1 MITDAKILIVDDY
14 KTNRLILAKHL
25 NNLGISNIIEAENG
39 QVALEI
45 LSDNQVDLVLLDI
58 MMPKVDGYEVLKHIK
73 SNKNLRQIPVIMI
86 TAIDDLDSTVKCIEL
101 GAEDYLLKPFNK
113 VLLRARIN
121 ASLQRKYLEDIER
134 QYLRFNDFI
143 TGLPNRDFF
152 LKHLH
157 DELLNSKRHQSLFS
171 ILLVRLNNY
180 TKLLDGLGQRAGDE
194 FIVAQ
199 GKRLEKLLPDRSI
212 LARLEHNEFAL
223 ILNDIDHAAE
233 GSALAQQIQIK
244 LEEPLKIKERNISGG
259 VSIGLTFSSAGYDR
273 PEDML
278 RDAGLA
284 AGRAVEGEG
293 YQIFDELMHK
303 KAVERL
309 DLETELKKAIEEK
322 QFVLFYQPIAMLTM
336 GEIVGFEALIRWRHP
351 DKGMVPPDDFI
362 PLSEETGLVV
372 PMGSWVLEEACRQA
386 TEWNNLLGHER
397 RIIVGVNVSAQ
408 QLREENFLDI
418 LNNALVNTQLKGPS
432 LKLELT
438 ETALIDNPD
447 QVYHM
452 LSEVRKLD
460 IKIAIDD
467 FGTGYSSLSYL
478 HRFPINTV
486 KIDQSFIK
494 NIEVQS
500 KNYKI
505 VQSTIELAHKLG
517 MDVIAEGIEDDKV
530 ADSLRE
536 MHCEYGQGWFF
547 HRPLPAEDATK
558 LLFLP

>member
-14 KTNRLILAKHL
+14 KNNRLILDTHL
-25 NNLGISNIIEAENG
+25 KSLGFSDILQAENG
-39 QVALEI
+39 QVAFDMLN
-45 LSDNQVDLVLLDI
+45 DNEFDLVLLDI
-58 MMPKVDGYEVLKHIK
+58 MMPEVDGYEVLEQMK
-73 SNKNLRQIPVIMI
+73 SDKNLHHIPVIMI
-86 TAIDDLDSTVKCIEL
+86 TAVDDLDSTVKCIEL
-101 GAEDYLLKPFNK
+101 GAEDYLLKPFKK
-113 VLLRARIN
+113 VLLQARIN
-121 ASLQRKYLEDIER
+121 ACLQRKHLQDIER
-134 QYLRFNDFI
+134 EYLRFNDFI

-152 LKHLH
+152 LKHLR
-157 DELLNSKRHQSLFS
+157 DELLSSKRHQSLFS

-180 TKLLDGLGQRAGDE
+180 AKLLDGLGQRAGDE

-199 GKRLEKLLPDRSI
+199 GKRLEQLLPDRSL

-223 ILNDIDHAAE
+223 ILNDIDHAAD

-244 LEEPLKIKERNISGG
+244 LEEPLKIRERDISGG

-273 PEDML
+273 SEDML

-284 AGRAVEGEG
+284 AGRAVERDG

-303 KAVERL
+303 KAVKRL

-372 PMGSWVLEEACRQA
+372 PIGSWVLEEACRQA
-386 TEWNNLLGHER
+386 AEWNNLLGNER
-397 RIIVGVNVSAQ
+397 RIIVSVNVAAQ
-408 QLREENFLDI
+408 QLREENFLDT
-418 LNNALVNTQLKGPS
+418 LNNALVKAQLEGTS

-460 IKIAIDD
+460 IKTAIDD

-478 HRFPINTV
+478 HRFPINTI

-494 NIEVQS
+494 HIEVQS

-517 MDVIAEGIEDDKV
+517 MDVIAEGIENDKV
-530 ADSLRE
+530 ADFLRE

-547 HRPLPAEDATK
+547 HHPVPAEDATK

>member
-14 KTNRLILAKHL
+14 KNNRLILDTHL
-25 NNLGISNIIEAENG
+25 KSLGFSDILQAENG
-39 QVALEI
+39 QVAFDMLN
-45 LSDNQVDLVLLDI
+45 DNEFDLVLLDI
-58 MMPKVDGYEVLKHIK
+58 MMPEVDGYEVLEQMK
-73 SNKNLRQIPVIMI
+73 SDKNLHHIPVIMI
-86 TAIDDLDSTVKCIEL
+86 TAVDDLDSTVKCIEL
-101 GAEDYLLKPFNK
+101 GAEDYLLKPFKK
-113 VLLRARIN
+113 VLLQARIN
-121 ASLQRKYLEDIER
+121 ACLQRKHLQDIER
-134 QYLRFNDFI
+134 EYLRFNDFI

-152 LKHLH
+152 LKHLR
-157 DELLNSKRHQSLFS
+157 DELLSSKRHQSLFS

-180 TKLLDGLGQRAGDE
+180 AKLLDGLGQRAGDE

-199 GKRLEKLLPDRSI
+199 GKRLEQLLPDRSL

-223 ILNDIDHAAE
+223 ILNDIDHAAD

-244 LEEPLKIKERNISGG
+244 LEEPLKIRERDISGG

-273 PEDML
+273 SEDML

-284 AGRAVEGEG
+284 AGRAVERDG

-303 KAVERL
+303 KAVKRL

-372 PMGSWVLEEACRQA
+372 PIGSWVLEEACRQA
-386 TEWNNLLGHER
+386 AEWNNLLGNER
-397 RIIVGVNVSAQ
+397 RIIVSVNVAAQ
-408 QLREENFLDI
+408 QLREENFLDT
-418 LNNALVNTQLKGPS
+418 LNNALVKAQLAGTS

-460 IKIAIDD
+460 IKTAIDD

-478 HRFPINTV
+478 HRFPINTI

-494 NIEVQS
+494 HIEVQS

-517 MDVIAEGIEDDKV
+517 MDVIAEGIENDKV
-530 ADSLRE
+530 VDFLRE

-547 HRPLPAEDATK
+547 HHPLPAEDATK

>member
-14 KTNRLILAKHL
+14 KTNRLILVKHL

-73 SNKNLRQIPVIMI
+73 SSKNLRQIPVIMI

-152 LKHLH
+152 LKHLR
-157 DELLNSKRHQSLFS
+157 DELLSSKRHQSLFS

-199 GKRLEKLLPDRSI
+199 GKRLEQLLPDRSV

-223 ILNDIDHAAE
+223 ILNDIDHEAD

-244 LEEPLKIKERNISGG
+244 LEEPLKIRERNISGG

-278 RDAGLA
+278 RDSGLA

-362 PLSEETGLVV
+362 PISEETGLVV

-408 QLREENFLDI
+408 QLREENFLDT
-418 LNNALVNTQLKGPS
+418 LNNALVNTQLEGPS

-547 HRPLPAEDATK
+547 HHPLPAEDATK

>member
-1 MITDAKILIVDDY
+1 
-14 KTNRLILAKHL
+14 
-25 NNLGISNIIEAENG
+25 
-39 QVALEI
+39 
-45 LSDNQVDLVLLDI
+45 VLLDI
-58 MMPKVDGYEVLKHIK
+58 MMPKVDGYEVLEHIK

-152 LKHLH
+152 LKHLR
-157 DELLNSKRHQSLFS
+157 DELLSSKRHQSLFS

-180 TKLLDGLGQRAGDE
+180 AKLLDGLGQRAGDE

-199 GKRLEKLLPDRSI
+199 GKRLEQLLPDRSL

-223 ILNDIDHAAE
+223 ILNDIDHAAD

-244 LEEPLKIKERNISGG
+244 LEEPLKIRERDISGG

-273 PEDML
+273 SEDML

-284 AGRAVEGEG
+284 AGRAVEGDG

-372 PMGSWVLEEACRQA
+372 PIGSWVLEEACRQA
-386 TEWNNLLGHER
+386 AEWNNLLGNER
-397 RIIVGVNVSAQ
+397 RIIIGVNVSAQ
-408 QLREENFLDI
+408 QLREEKFLDT
-418 LNNALVNTQLKGPS
+418 LNNALAKAQLEGTS

-494 NIEVQS
+494 HIEVQS

-517 MDVIAEGIEDDKV
+517 MDVIAEGIENDKV
-530 ADSLRE
+530 ADFLRE

-547 HRPLPAEDATK
+547 HHPLPAEDATK